1 MQEPLLKDEEEKLVV
16 TPNNKLTITKKFKG
30 KKINW
35 NKDTIIT
42 IILAIFILWF
52 FGKNVIQ
59 PYYIG
64 FKYFDLRY
72 EDTENINEE
81 ENNTKEQAISND
93 SAILL
98 NTYNR
103 FNVDNCLNSSYILNR
118 LYGNT
123 VINNLSTDEQMQL
136 ILNNYNVLN
145 QDTFTITLTDFKDL
159 SIKLFNNEN
168 IDIYL
173 IDKAYE
179 NYQVTYDSTNELF
192 TINTINPNTCTTDFL
207 IRKIDYATTK
217 GDELYIYEKFGYFKL
232 IDNNNYEIYGDALLT
247 NLIGN
252 YIDTDGTK
260 KYLETE
266 NLKTYKWTFK
276 KGNNDNYY
284 FVSITPE

>member
-16 TPNNKLTITKKFKG
+16 TPNNKLTLLKKKG

-42 IILAIFILWF
+42 IILALVILWF
-52 FGKNVIQ
+52 FGKNVVH
-59 PYYIG
+59 PYYMG
-64 FKYFDLRY
+64 FKYYNLRFEKEEIEEVIEK
-72 EDTENINEE
+72 EDEE
-81 ENNTKEQAISND
+81 QEISND

-98 NTYNR
+98 NTYNQI
-103 FNVDNCLNSSYILNR
+103 NVDNCLNSVYLLNR

-123 VINNLSTDEQMQL
+123 LVNNLSNDEQMQL
-136 ILNNYNVLN
+136 ILNYYNVLN
-145 QDTFTITLTDFKDL
+145 QDTFTITLVELKEL

-173 IDKAYE
+173 IDKTYD
-179 NYQVTYDSTNELF
+179 NYQVTYDSVNELF
-192 TINTINPNTCTTDFL
+192 NVSIISPNTCSNDFL
-207 IRKIDYATTK
+207 IRKIDHATTK

-232 IDNNNYEIYGDALLT
+232 VENNNYEIYGDSLLI

-252 YIDTDGTK
+252 YLDTDGTK
-260 KYLETE
+260 NYLETS

>member
-16 TPNNKLTITKKFKG
+16 TPNNKLTLLKKKG

-42 IILAIFILWF
+42 IILALVILWF
-52 FGKNVIQ
+52 FGKNVVH
-59 PYYIG
+59 PYYMG
-64 FKYFDLRY
+64 FKYYNLRFEKEEIEEVIEK
-72 EDTENINEE
+72 EDEE
-81 ENNTKEQAISND
+81 QEISNN

-98 NTYNR
+98 NTYNQI
-103 FNVDNCLNSSYILNR
+103 NVDNCLNSVYLLNR

-123 VINNLSTDEQMQL
+123 LVNNLSNDEQMQL
-136 ILNNYNVLN
+136 ILNYYNVLN
-145 QDTFTITLTDFKDL
+145 QDTFTITLVELKEL

-173 IDKAYE
+173 IDKTYD
-179 NYQVTYDSTNELF
+179 NYQVTYDSVNELF
-192 TINTINPNTCTTDFL
+192 NISIISPNTCSNDFL
-207 IRKIDYATTK
+207 IRKIDHATTK

-232 IDNNNYEIYGDALLT
+232 VENNNYEIYGDSLLI

-252 YIDTDGTK
+252 YLDTDGTK
-260 KYLETE
+260 NYLETS

>member
-16 TPNNKLTITKKFKG
+16 TPNNKLTLLKKKG

-42 IILAIFILWF
+42 IILALVILWF
-52 FGKNVIQ
+52 FGKNVVH
-59 PYYIG
+59 PYYMG
-64 FKYFDLRY
+64 FKYYNLRFETEEIEEVIEK
-72 EDTENINEE
+72 EDEE
-81 ENNTKEQAISND
+81 QEISNN

-98 NTYNR
+98 NTYNQI
-103 FNVDNCLNSSYILNR
+103 NVDNCLNSVYLLNR

-123 VINNLSTDEQMQL
+123 LVNNLSNDEQMQL
-136 ILNNYNVLN
+136 ILNYYNVLN
-145 QDTFTITLTDFKDL
+145 QDTFTITLVELKEL

-173 IDKAYE
+173 IDKTYD
-179 NYQVTYDSTNELF
+179 NYQVTYDSVNELF
-192 TINTINPNTCTTDFL
+192 NVSIISPNTCSNDFL
-207 IRKIDYATTK
+207 IRKIDHATTK

-232 IDNNNYEIYGDALLT
+232 VENNNYEIYGDSLLI

-252 YIDTDGTK
+252 YLDTDGTK
-260 KYLETE
+260 NYLETS

>member
-16 TPNNKLTITKKFKG
+16 TPNNKLTLLKKKG

-42 IILAIFILWF
+42 IILALVILWF
-52 FGKNVIQ
+52 FGKNVVH
-59 PYYIG
+59 PYYMG
-64 FKYFDLRY
+64 FKYYNLRFEKEEIEEVIEK
-72 EDTENINEE
+72 EDEE
-81 ENNTKEQAISND
+81 QEISNN

-98 NTYNR
+98 NTYNQI
-103 FNVDNCLNSSYILNR
+103 NVDNCLNSVYLLNR

-123 VINNLSTDEQMQL
+123 LVNHLSNDEQMQL
-136 ILNNYNVLN
+136 ILNYYNVLN
-145 QDTFTITLTDFKDL
+145 QDTFTITLVELKEL

-173 IDKAYE
+173 IDKTYD
-179 NYQVTYDSTNELF
+179 NYQVTYDSVNELF
-192 TINTINPNTCTTDFL
+192 NVSIISPNTCSNDFL
-207 IRKIDYATTK
+207 IRKIDHATTK

-232 IDNNNYEIYGDALLT
+232 VENNNYEIYGDSLLI

-252 YIDTDGTK
+252 YLDTDGTK
-260 KYLETE
+260 NYLETS

>member
-16 TPNNKLTITKKFKG
+16 TPNNKLTLLKKKG

-42 IILAIFILWF
+42 IILALVILWF
-52 FGKNVIQ
+52 FGKNVVH
-59 PYYIG
+59 PYYMG
-64 FKYFDLRY
+64 FKYYNLRFEKEEIEEVIEK
-72 EDTENINEE
+72 EDEE
-81 ENNTKEQAISND
+81 QEISNN

-98 NTYNR
+98 NTYNQI
-103 FNVDNCLNSSYILNR
+103 NVDNCLNSVYLSNR

-123 VINNLSTDEQMQL
+123 LVNNLSNDEQMQL
-136 ILNNYNVLN
+136 ILNYYNVLN
-145 QDTFTITLTDFKDL
+145 QDTFTITLVELKEL

-173 IDKAYE
+173 IDKTYD
-179 NYQVTYDSTNELF
+179 NYQVTYDSVNELF
-192 TINTINPNTCTTDFL
+192 NVSIISPNTCSNDFL
-207 IRKIDYATTK
+207 IRKIDHATTK

-232 IDNNNYEIYGDALLT
+232 VENNNYEIYGDSLLI

-252 YIDTDGTK
+252 YLDTDGTK
-260 KYLETE
+260 NYLETS

>member
-16 TPNNKLTITKKFKG
+16 TPNNKLTLLKKKG

-42 IILAIFILWF
+42 IILALVILWF
-52 FGKNVIQ
+52 FGKNVVH
-59 PYYIG
+59 PYYMG
-64 FKYFDLRY
+64 FKYYNLRFEKEEIEEVIEK
-72 EDTENINEE
+72 EDEE
-81 ENNTKEQAISND
+81 QEISNN

-98 NTYNR
+98 NTYNQI
-103 FNVDNCLNSSYILNR
+103 NVDNCLNSVYLLNR

-123 VINNLSTDEQMQL
+123 LVNNLSNDEQMQL
-136 ILNNYNVLN
+136 ILNYYNVLN
-145 QDTFTITLTDFKDL
+145 QDTFTITLVELKEL

-173 IDKAYE
+173 IDKTYD
-179 NYQVTYDSTNELF
+179 NYQVTYDSVNELF
-192 TINTINPNTCTTDFL
+192 NVSIISPNTCSNDFL
-207 IRKIDYATTK
+207 IRKIDHATTK
-217 GDELYIYEKFGYFKL
+217 SDELYIYEKFGYFKL
-232 IDNNNYEIYGDALLT
+232 VENNNYEIYGDSLLI

-252 YIDTDGTK
+252 YLDTDGTK
-260 KYLETE
+260 NYLETS

>member
-16 TPNNKLTITKKFKG
+16 TPNNKLTLLKKKG

-42 IILAIFILWF
+42 IILALVILWF
-52 FGKNVIQ
+52 FGKNVVH
-59 PYYIG
+59 PYYMG
-64 FKYFDLRY
+64 FKYYNLRFEKEEIEEVIEK
-72 EDTENINEE
+72 EDEE
-81 ENNTKEQAISND
+81 QEISNN

-98 NTYNR
+98 NTYNQI
-103 FNVDNCLNSSYILNR
+103 NVDNCLNSVYLLNR

-123 VINNLSTDEQMQL
+123 LVNNLSNDEQMQL
-136 ILNNYNVLN
+136 ILNYYNVLN
-145 QDTFTITLTDFKDL
+145 QDTFTITLVELKEL

-173 IDKAYE
+173 IDKTYD
-179 NYQVTYDSTNELF
+179 NYQVTYDSVNELF
-192 TINTINPNTCTTDFL
+192 NVSIISPNTCSNDFL
-207 IRKIDYATTK
+207 IRKIDHATTK

-232 IDNNNYEIYGDALLT
+232 VENNNYEIYGDSLLI

-252 YIDTDGTK
+252 YLDTDGTK
-260 KYLETE
+260 NYLETS

>member
-16 TPNNKLTITKKFKG
+16 TPNNKLTLLKKKG

-42 IILAIFILWF
+42 IILALVILWF
-52 FGKNVIQ
+52 FGKNVVH
-59 PYYIG
+59 PYYMG
-64 FKYFDLRY
+64 FKYYNLRFETEEIEEVIEK
-72 EDTENINEE
+72 EDEE
-81 ENNTKEQAISND
+81 QEISNN

-98 NTYNR
+98 NTYNQI
-103 FNVDNCLNSSYILNR
+103 NVDNCLNSVYLLNR

-123 VINNLSTDEQMQL
+123 LVNNLSNDEQMQL
-136 ILNNYNVLN
+136 ILNYYNVLN
-145 QDTFTITLTDFKDL
+145 QDTFTITLVELKEL

-173 IDKAYE
+173 IDKTYD
-179 NYQVTYDSTNELF
+179 NYQVTYDSVNELF
-192 TINTINPNTCTTDFL
+192 NISIISPNTCSNDFL
-207 IRKIDYATTK
+207 IRKIDHATTK

-232 IDNNNYEIYGDALLT
+232 VENNNYEIYGDSLLI

-252 YIDTDGTK
+252 YLDTDGTK
-260 KYLETE
+260 NYLETS

>member
-16 TPNNKLTITKKFKG
+16 TPNNKLTLLKKKG

-42 IILAIFILWF
+42 IILALVILWF
-52 FGKNVIQ
+52 FGKNVVH
-59 PYYIG
+59 PYYMG
-64 FKYFDLRY
+64 FKYYNLRFEKEEIEEVIEK
-72 EDTENINEE
+72 EDEE
-81 ENNTKEQAISND
+81 QEISNN

-98 NTYNR
+98 NTYNQI
-103 FNVDNCLNSSYILNR
+103 NVDNCLNSVYLLNR

-123 VINNLSTDEQMQL
+123 LVNNLSNDEQMQL
-136 ILNNYNVLN
+136 ILNYYNVLN
-145 QDTFTITLTDFKDL
+145 QDTFTITLVELKEL

-173 IDKAYE
+173 IDKTYD
-179 NYQVTYDSTNELF
+179 NYQVTYDSINELF
-192 TINTINPNTCTTDFL
+192 NVSIISPNTCSNDFL
-207 IRKIDYATTK
+207 IRKIDHATTK

-232 IDNNNYEIYGDALLT
+232 VENNNYEIYGDSLLI

-252 YIDTDGTK
+252 YLDIDGTK
-260 KYLETE
+260 NYLETS

>member
-16 TPNNKLTITKKFKG
+16 TPNNKLTLLKKKG

-42 IILAIFILWF
+42 IILALVILWF
-52 FGKNVIQ
+52 FGKNVVH
-59 PYYIG
+59 PYYMG
-64 FKYFDLRY
+64 FKYYNLRFEKEEIEEVIEK
-72 EDTENINEE
+72 EDEE
-81 ENNTKEQAISND
+81 QEISNN

-98 NTYNR
+98 KTYNQI
-103 FNVDNCLNSSYILNR
+103 NVDNCLNSVYLLNR

-123 VINNLSTDEQMQL
+123 LVNNLSNDEQMQL
-136 ILNNYNVLN
+136 ILNYYNVLN
-145 QDTFTITLTDFKDL
+145 QDTFTITLVELKEL

-173 IDKAYE
+173 IDKTYD
-179 NYQVTYDSTNELF
+179 NYQVTYDSVNELF
-192 TINTINPNTCTTDFL
+192 NVSIISPNTCSNDFL
-207 IRKIDYATTK
+207 IRKIDHATTK

-232 IDNNNYEIYGDALLT
+232 VENNNYEIYGDSLLI

-252 YIDTDGTK
+252 YLDTDGTK
-260 KYLETE
+260 NYLETS

>member
-16 TPNNKLTITKKFKG
+16 TPNNKLTLLKKKG

-42 IILAIFILWF
+42 IILALVILWF
-52 FGKNVIQ
+52 FGKNVVH
-59 PYYIG
+59 PYYMG
-64 FKYFDLRY
+64 FKYYNLRFEKEEIEEVIEK
-72 EDTENINEE
+72 EDEE
-81 ENNTKEQAISND
+81 QEISNN

-98 NTYNR
+98 NTYNQI
-103 FNVDNCLNSSYILNR
+103 NVDNCLNSVYLLNR

-123 VINNLSTDEQMQL
+123 LVNNLSKDEQMQL
-136 ILNNYNVLN
+136 ILNYYNVLN
-145 QDTFTITLTDFKDL
+145 QDTFTITLVELKEL

-173 IDKAYE
+173 IDKTYD
-179 NYQVTYDSTNELF
+179 NYQVTYDSVNELF
-192 TINTINPNTCTTDFL
+192 NVSIISPNTCSNDFL
-207 IRKIDYATTK
+207 IRKIDHATTK

-232 IDNNNYEIYGDALLT
+232 VENNNYEIYGDSLLI

-252 YIDTDGTK
+252 YLDTDGTK
-260 KYLETE
+260 NYLETS

>member
-16 TPNNKLTITKKFKG
+16 TPNNKLTLLKKKG

-35 NKDTIIT
+35 NKDTIIA
-42 IILAIFILWF
+42 IILALVILWF
-52 FGKNVIQ
+52 FGKNVVH
-59 PYYIG
+59 PYYMG
-64 FKYFDLRY
+64 FKYYNLRFETEEIEEVIEK
-72 EDTENINEE
+72 EDEE
-81 ENNTKEQAISND
+81 QEISNN

-98 NTYNR
+98 NTYNQI
-103 FNVDNCLNSSYILNR
+103 NVDNCLNSVYLLNR

-123 VINNLSTDEQMQL
+123 LVNNLSNDEQMQL
-136 ILNNYNVLN
+136 ILNYYNVLN
-145 QDTFTITLTDFKDL
+145 QDTFTITLVELKEL

-173 IDKAYE
+173 IDKTYD
-179 NYQVTYDSTNELF
+179 NYQVTYDSVNELF
-192 TINTINPNTCTTDFL
+192 NVSIISPNTCSNDFL
-207 IRKIDYATTK
+207 IRKIDHATTK

-232 IDNNNYEIYGDALLT
+232 VENNNYEIYGDSLLI

-252 YIDTDGTK
+252 YLDTDGTK
-260 KYLETE
+260 NYLETS

>member
-16 TPNNKLTITKKFKG
+16 TPNDKLTLLKKKG

-42 IILAIFILWF
+42 IILALVILWF
-52 FGKNVIQ
+52 FGKNVVH
-59 PYYIG
+59 PYYMG
-64 FKYFDLRY
+64 FKYYNLRFEKEEIEEVIEK
-72 EDTENINEE
+72 EDEE
-81 ENNTKEQAISND
+81 QEISNN

-98 NTYNR
+98 NTYNQI
-103 FNVDNCLNSSYILNR
+103 NVDNCLNSVYLLNR

-123 VINNLSTDEQMQL
+123 LVNNLSNDEQMQL
-136 ILNNYNVLN
+136 ILNYYNVLN
-145 QDTFTITLTDFKDL
+145 QDTFTITLVELKEL

-173 IDKAYE
+173 IDKTYD
-179 NYQVTYDSTNELF
+179 NYQVTYDSVNELF
-192 TINTINPNTCTTDFL
+192 NVSIISPNTCSNDFL
-207 IRKIDYATTK
+207 IRKIDHATTK

-232 IDNNNYEIYGDALLT
+232 VENNNYEIYGDSLLI

-252 YIDTDGTK
+252 YLDIDGTK
-260 KYLETE
+260 NYLETS

>member
-16 TPNNKLTITKKFKG
+16 TPNNKLTLLKKKG

-42 IILAIFILWF
+42 IILALVILWF
-52 FGKNVIQ
+52 FGKNVVH
-59 PYYIG
+59 PYYMG
-64 FKYFDLRY
+64 FKYYNLRFETEEIEEVIEK
-72 EDTENINEE
+72 EDEE
-81 ENNTKEQAISND
+81 QEISNN

-98 NTYNR
+98 NTYNQI
-103 FNVDNCLNSSYILNR
+103 NVDNCLNSVYLLNR

-123 VINNLSTDEQMQL
+123 LVNNLSNDEQMQL
-136 ILNNYNVLN
+136 ILNYYNVLN
-145 QDTFTITLTDFKDL
+145 QDTFTITLVELKEL

-173 IDKAYE
+173 IDKTYD
-179 NYQVTYDSTNELF
+179 NYQVTYDSVNELF
-192 TINTINPNTCTTDFL
+192 NVSNISPNTCSNDFL
-207 IRKIDYATTK
+207 IRKIDHATTK

-232 IDNNNYEIYGDALLT
+232 VENNNYEIYGDSLLI

-252 YIDTDGTK
+252 YLDTDGTK
-260 KYLETE
+260 NYLETS

>member
-16 TPNNKLTITKKFKG
+16 TPNNKLTLLKKKG

-42 IILAIFILWF
+42 IILALVILWF
-52 FGKNVIQ
+52 FGKNVVH
-59 PYYIG
+59 PYYMG
-64 FKYFDLRY
+64 FKYYNLRFEKEEIEKVIEK
-72 EDTENINEE
+72 EDEE
-81 ENNTKEQAISND
+81 QEISNN

-98 NTYNR
+98 NTYNQI
-103 FNVDNCLNSSYILNR
+103 NVDNCLNSVYLLNR

-123 VINNLSTDEQMQL
+123 LVNNLSNDEQMQL
-136 ILNNYNVLN
+136 ILNYYNVLN
-145 QDTFTITLTDFKDL
+145 QDTFTITLVELKEL

-173 IDKAYE
+173 IDKTYD
-179 NYQVTYDSTNELF
+179 NYQVTYDSVNELF
-192 TINTINPNTCTTDFL
+192 NVSIISPNTCSNDFL
-207 IRKIDYATTK
+207 IRKIDHATTK

-232 IDNNNYEIYGDALLT
+232 VENNNYEIYGDSLLI

-252 YIDTDGTK
+252 YLDTDGTK
-260 KYLETE
+260 NYLETS